1 MDIGT
6 KIKTLRENAGI
17 SLRKLAELSNI
28 APSHLSYI
36 ESNKT
41 NPTLE
46 KLDSICKALNI
57 SLIQFVSNAE
67 SEPIALTPELK
78 ELLESAKN
86 LTPNQLEYLKI
97 FLNSI
102 TERK

>member
-6 KIKTLRENAGI
+6 KIKTLRENSGI

-41 NPTLE
+41 NPTIE
-46 KLDSICKALNI
+46 KLASICKALNI
-57 SLIQFVSNAE
+57 SLVQFLSDTG

-78 ELLESAKN
+78 ELLESAKE
-86 LTPNQLEYLKI
+86 LTPSQLEALKTVAK
-97 FLNSI
+97 SYK
-102 TERK
+102 EGR